1 MASTDAWRL
10 EGVLEREGVPTLP
23 RLPAHAPKQ
32 PDPYPQSEAEPD
44 LTATSF
50 AAVADDSK
58 VCMLRA
64 ARLAARTLTHRPT
77 DVSLVAQPPSPA
89 AGHRGYPR
97 RRLCCSAPTTSR
109 SSAMS

>member
-64 ARLAARTLTHRPT
+64 ARLAAALSRTAPLTYLWSRNRRPPQPAIA
-77 DVSLVAQPPSPA
+77 DILVGASVVQHPLQ
-89 AGHRGYPR
+89 AGPVQ
-97 RRLCCSAPTTSR
+97 
-109 SSAMS
+109 